1 MSNLGFR
8 LMSLAFDLVD
18 LVHPYID
25 RRVTTFGIREGMTV
39 VDYGC
44 GPSAKSHWTMS
55 GLPCAFAR
63 RKALA
68 NKSEHG

>member
-1 MSNLGFR
+1 MSNMGFR
-8 LMSLAFDLVD
+8 LMSLIFDLVD

-44 GPSAKSHWTMS
+44 GPGRYTTR
-55 GLPCAFAR
+55 FAQLVGER
-63 RKALA
+63 ARGPKL
-68 NKSEHG
+68 